1 MAKIDMYIKELGLTD
16 INELQ
21 KVSVE
26 TFHDTFAAQNTEK
39 NMQDYLSNSYKLETL
54 TKEINNPNSFF
65 YFVLNNEDDIMGYLK
80 LNIND
85 AQSEDDFENA
95 LEIERIYIRKNFQK
109 QGLGKVLYNIATT
122 KATQLGKQRIWL
134 GVWEFN
140 HNAKA
145 FYQHLG
151 FEFNGSHT
159 FNMGDEPQTDLIMVK
174 TI

>member
-1 MAKIDMYIKELGLTD
+1 MENTDMQIKKLDLTD
-16 INELQ
+16 LNVLQ
-21 KVSVE
+21 KVSME
-26 TFHDTFAAQNTEK
+26 TFYDTFADQNTEK

-54 TKEINNPNSFF
+54 TEELENKNSFF
-65 YFVLNNEDDIMGYLK
+65 YFVLNDEDDIMGYLK

-95 LEIERIYIRKNFQK
+95 LEIERIYIRIGFQK

-122 KATQLGKQRIWL
+122 KAIQLGKQRIWL

-140 HNAKA
+140 QNAKA

-151 FEFNGSHT
+151 FDFVGSHT
-159 FNMGDEPQTDLIMVK
+159 FNMGDDPQTDLIMVK

>member
-1 MAKIDMYIKELGLTD
+1 MAKINMYIKELGLTD

-95 LEIERIYIRKNFQK
+95 LEI
-109 QGLGKVLYNIATT
+109 
-122 KATQLGKQRIWL
+122 
-134 GVWEFN
+134 
-140 HNAKA
+140 
-145 FYQHLG
+145 
-151 FEFNGSHT
+151 
-159 FNMGDEPQTDLIMVK
+159 
-174 TI
+174 

>member
-1 MAKIDMYIKELGLTD
+1 MQIKKLDLTD
-16 INELQ
+16 LNVLQ
-21 KVSVE
+21 KVSME
-26 TFHDTFAAQNTEK
+26 TFYDTFADQNTEK

-54 TKEINNPNSFF
+54 TEELENKNSFF
-65 YFVLNNEDDIMGYLK
+65 YFVLNDEDDIMGYLK

-95 LEIERIYIRKNFQK
+95 LEIERIYIRIGFQK

-122 KATQLGKQRIWL
+122 KAIQLGKQRIWL

-140 HNAKA
+140 QNAKA

-151 FEFNGSHT
+151 FDFVGSHT
-159 FNMGDEPQTDLIMVK
+159 FNMGDDPQTDLIMVK

>member
-1 MAKIDMYIKELGLTD
+1 MHIKKLDLTD

-26 TFHDTFAAQNTEK
+26 TFYDTFADQNTEK
-39 NMQDYLSNSYKLETL
+39 NMQDYLSNSYNLETL
-54 TKEINNPNSFF
+54 TEELKNKNSFF
-65 YFVLNNEDDIMGYLK
+65 YFVLSDEDDIMGYLK

-95 LEIERIYIRKNFQK
+95 LEIERIYIRKEFQK
-109 QGLGKVLYNIATT
+109 QGLGKILYNIALT
-122 KATQLGKQRIWL
+122 KATELEKQRIWL

-140 HNAKA
+140 QNAKA

-151 FEFNGSHT
+151 FEFVGSHI
-159 FNMGDEPQTDLIMVK
+159 FNMGADPQTDLIMVK
-174 TI
+174 SI

>member
-1 MAKIDMYIKELGLTD
+1 MHIKKLDLTD

-26 TFHDTFAAQNTEK
+26 TFYDTFADQNTEK
-39 NMQDYLSNSYKLETL
+39 NMQDYLSNSYNFETL
-54 TKEINNPNSFF
+54 TEELKNKNSFF
-65 YFVLNNEDDIMGYLK
+65 YFVLSDEDDIMGYLK

-95 LEIERIYIRKNFQK
+95 LEIERIYIRKEFQK
-109 QGLGKVLYNIATT
+109 QGLGKILYNIALT
-122 KATQLGKQRIWL
+122 KATELEKQRIWL

-140 HNAKA
+140 QNAKA

-151 FEFNGSHT
+151 FEFVGSHI
-159 FNMGDEPQTDLIMVK
+159 FNMGADPQTDLIMVK
-174 TI
+174 SI

>member
-1 MAKIDMYIKELGLTD
+1 MHIKKLDLTD

-26 TFHDTFAAQNTEK
+26 TFYDTFADQNTEK
-39 NMQDYLSNSYKLETL
+39 NMQDYLSNSYNFETL
-54 TKEINNPNSFF
+54 TEELKNKNSFF
-65 YFVLNNEDDIMGYLK
+65 YFVLSDEDDIMGYLK

-95 LEIERIYIRKNFQK
+95 LEIERIYIRKEFQK
-109 QGLGKVLYNIATT
+109 QGLGKVLYNIALT
-122 KATQLGKQRIWL
+122 KATELEKQRIWL

-140 HNAKA
+140 QNAKA

-151 FEFNGSHT
+151 FEFVGSHI
-159 FNMGDEPQTDLIMVK
+159 FNMGADPQTDLIMVK
-174 TI
+174 SI

>member
-1 MAKIDMYIKELGLTD
+1 MHIKKLDLTD

-26 TFHDTFAAQNTEK
+26 TFYDTFADQNTEK
-39 NMQDYLSNSYKLETL
+39 NMQDYLSNSYNFETL
-54 TKEINNPNSFF
+54 TEELKNKNSFF
-65 YFVLNNEDDIMGYLK
+65 YFVLNDEDNIMGYLK

-95 LEIERIYIRKNFQK
+95 LEIERIYIRKEFQK
-109 QGLGKVLYNIATT
+109 QGLGKVLYNVALT
-122 KATQLGKQRIWL
+122 KATELEKQRIWL

-140 HNAKA
+140 QNAKA

-151 FEFNGSHT
+151 FEFVGSHI
-159 FNMGDEPQTDLIMVK
+159 FNMGADPQTDLIMVK
-174 TI
+174 SI

>member
-1 MAKIDMYIKELGLTD
+1 MCIRDRYIKELGLTD

-109 QGLGKVLYNIATT
+109 QGLGKVLYNIGFCC
-122 KATQLGKQRIWL
+122 KVFQKIYFSVKLRKRQR
-134 GVWEFN
+134 GQSNESF
-140 HNAKA
+140 
-145 FYQHLG
+145 
-151 FEFNGSHT
+151 
-159 FNMGDEPQTDLIMVK
+159 
-174 TI
+174 

>member
-1 MAKIDMYIKELGLTD
+1 MHIKKLDLTD

-26 TFHDTFAAQNTEK
+26 TFYDTFADKNTEK
-39 NMQDYLSNSYKLETL
+39 NMQDYLSNSYNFETL
-54 TKEINNPNSFF
+54 TEELKNKNSFF
-65 YFVLNNEDDIMGYLK
+65 YFVLNDEDNIMGYLK

-95 LEIERIYIRKNFQK
+95 LEIERIYIRKEFQK
-109 QGLGKVLYNIATT
+109 QGLGKVLYNIALT
-122 KATQLGKQRIWL
+122 KATELEKQRIWL

-140 HNAKA
+140 QNAKA

-151 FEFNGSHT
+151 FEFVGSHI
-159 FNMGDEPQTDLIMVK
+159 FNMGADPQTDLIMVK
-174 TI
+174 SI